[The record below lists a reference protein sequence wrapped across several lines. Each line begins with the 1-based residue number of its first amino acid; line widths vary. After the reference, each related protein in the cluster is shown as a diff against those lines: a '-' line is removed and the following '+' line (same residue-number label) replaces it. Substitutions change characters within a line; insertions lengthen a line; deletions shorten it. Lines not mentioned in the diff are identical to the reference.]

1 MMILLS
7 LTLLTATNAAADLS
21 KLNWM
26 TGCHVMENAARGL
39 KIEEQWM
46 KPEGGLMMGMNRTQ
60 RGGKA
65 VANEFLRIDA
75 KGDAIVYTAL
85 IGTKNE
91 TPFKLTSQTDTEA
104 VFENP
109 EHDFPKRIIYRKTAD
124 GIFATIDGGEANK
137 NKHQD
142 FPMKSVPCAT
152 SK

>member
-1 MMILLS
+1 MTILLS
-7 LTLLTATNAAADLS
+7 LTLLSTTTAADIS
-21 KLNWM
+21 KLDWM
-26 TGCHVMENAARGL
+26 AGCHVLENAARGI
-39 KIEEQWM
+39 KVEEQWM
-46 KPEGGLMMGMNRTQ
+46 KPEGGLMMGINRTQ

-65 VANEFLRIDA
+65 VAHEFLRIDA
-75 KGDAIVYTAL
+75 KGEVIVYTAL

-109 EHDFPKRIIYRKTAD
+109 EHDFPKRIIYRKTPD

-142 FPMKSVPCAT
+142 FPMKSVPCGAGA
-152 SK
+152 K